1 MALWTPSSSGCVFEH
16 HTIVDL
22 ATSIVNHKTGTNT
35 ASVNGSWT
43 GAAGYQDVSG
53 TGPKGLNFGVGVTE
67 DVVTLATIYDPN
79 SGCCILGTSGTNP
92 ALPARARLWLDAQPA
107 LGLLCTIN
115 GQAITVVASG
125 ATGFQI
131 NLGASLWATA
141 FNLATLINANG
152 GTFAMTAYNGQQDI
166 NGVIEL
172 TSIATGTAPNSI
184 TLATSQT
191 QCRFTARNGL
201 TTVGVL
207 GSGAAGVAVTSG
219 LYHSGTVIQARNSAQ
234 GVGGLA
240 EITVPGTAGYY
251 YIEAILE
258 KGNFAQLR
266 LYAGGVLAS
275 ISDRR
280 VSDGSRTSGRVRE
293 ASGNLFSG
301 LTGGG
306 TGNGKMTAAGKWSR
320 GFGLAEGLANYLAW
334 QAAALADAG
343 VTVN

>member
-1 MALWTPSSSGCVFEH
+1 MALWTPSTDCDFEH

-22 ATSIVNHKTGTNT
+22 ATSVLNHKTATNT

-53 TGPKGLNFGVGVTE
+53 TGPKGLDFGVGVTE

-79 SGCCILGTSGTNP
+79 SGCCILGTAGTNP
-92 ALPARARLWLDAQPA
+92 AVPARARQWLDAQPA

-115 GQAITVVASG
+115 GQDITVVASG
-125 ATGFQI
+125 AAGFQV
-131 NLGASLWATA
+131 NLGANLWATSA
-141 FNLATLINANG
+141 NIAALINANA
-152 GTFAMTAYNGQQDI
+152 GTFLMTAYNGYSGI
-166 NGVIEL
+166 NSVIEL
-172 TSIATGTAPNSI
+172 TSTATGTAPNSI
-184 TLATSQT
+184 TLATSQSV
-191 QCRFTARNGL
+191 CRFTARNGL
-201 TTVGVL
+201 TSVGVM
-207 GSGAAGVAVTSG
+207 GSGAAGQAVTSG

-240 EITVPGTAGYY
+240 EITVPGTAGFY

-258 KGNFAQLR
+258 KGNFAQVR

-280 VSDGSRTSGRVRE
+280 VSDGSRTAGRLRE
-293 ASGNLFSG
+293 ASGNLMSG

-306 TGNGKMTAAGKWSR
+306 TGNGKMTAAAKWPR

-334 QAAALADAG
+334 QAAALSVAG